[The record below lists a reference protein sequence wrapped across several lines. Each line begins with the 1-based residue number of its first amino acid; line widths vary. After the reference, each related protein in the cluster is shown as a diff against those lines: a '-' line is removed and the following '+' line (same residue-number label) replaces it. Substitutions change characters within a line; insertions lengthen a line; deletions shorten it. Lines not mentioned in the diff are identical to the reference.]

1 MSVNFRDMSNNK
13 TYQHQWIVLD
23 GDIDAEWIESMNT
36 VMDDNKMLTL
46 ASNERLPLTNTMRL
60 LLEINHMLHCRYVFG
75 LSQIHRLFAHTRWK
89 VRPRCFPKSKQN
101 VHRPSLT
108 VSVRYL

>member
-23 GDIDAEWIESMNT
+23 GDIDVEWIESMNT

-46 ASNERLPLTNTMRL
+46 ASNERLPLTGTMQDCYWRSTT
-60 LLEINHMLHCRYVFG
+60 CCT
-75 LSQIHRLFAHTRWK
+75 A
-89 VRPRCFPKSKQN
+89 RPR
-101 VHRPSLT
+101 R
-108 VSVRYL
+108 